1 MLPGTNRAA
10 DRFAR
15 ASFYINACRQTA
27 DPREAVASV
36 FSVLRNASVPRGI
49 STPDKPNISST
60 IWRTV
65 SDQKNRVY
73 YFEST
78 ASPSL
83 VWVKLGKIDFQAG
96 TGVRKL
102 MLVGKPDL
110 AGDQTV
116 NFEKAEPFK
125 FLAPAAK

>member
-1 MLPGTNRAA
+1 MTGGLWQKRIPKQKDTFRLVATDALNGAKGTVHLSIS
-10 DRFAR
+10 D
-15 ASFYINACRQTA
+15 AS
-27 DPREAVASV
+27 
-36 FSVLRNASVPRGI
+36 
-49 STPDKPNISST
+49 
-60 IWRTV
+60 
-65 SDQKNRVY
+65 SD

-83 VWVKLGKIDFQAG
+83 AWVKLGKTDFQAG

-102 MLVGKPDL
+102 TLVGKPDL

-116 NFEKAEPFK
+116 NFEQAEPFK